1 MTPGIERNMT
11 AITRITLTGALLAA
25 ALLLAALQPA
35 RAETLDRIVAVVDD
49 QVVLASELEREL
61 ATIANQLRSR
71 GQRLPPRDV
80 FQRQVLERLI
90 TQRVQLSRAQRVGI
104 TVDDATLD
112 AAMQRMARQNNM
124 TLGQFRQAVEQE
136 GFEYNYFR
144 EGIREEIAISRLRQ
158 AQVEEQV
165 TVTPQEVEEV
175 LETLDD
181 ENQEYRLGHIL
192 VATPEAAST
201 AQLEEA
207 RERIEQLREQ
217 IIAGETDFEGA
228 ATAFSDAASAM
239 EGGDLGWRLHSQ
251 LPSLFAEAIDEGLQA
266 GEVSGVLQNS
276 SGFHLVKLMD
286 QRTQGGERVT
296 ETRARHILIR
306 TDGDV
311 ITDEDARLRLR
322 SLLERIEAGESFA
335 ELAETHSEDPGS
347 AARGGDLG
355 WTQPGQLVPEFQ
367 GAMDALEEGQI
378 SAPFASP
385 FGWHIVQVTDRRE
398 RDVSRERLRDQL
410 AQQIHQRKVEEA
422 FEQWIRRL
430 RDEAYVDVRVEL

>member
-1 MTPGIERNMT
+1 MT
-11 AITRITLTGALLAA
+11 AITRTILTGTLLTV

-35 RAETLDRIVAVVDD
+35 RAESLDRIIAVVDD
-49 QVVLASELEREL
+49 QVVLASELDREM
-61 ATIANQLRSR
+61 ATIANQLRGR
-71 GQRLPPRDV
+71 GQQLPPQDT

-104 TVDDATLD
+104 NIDDATLD
-112 AAMQRMARQNNM
+112 AAMQRMAQQNNM
-124 TLGQFRQAVEQE
+124 TMGQFRQAVEQE
-136 GFEYNYFR
+136 GFEFNYFR

-192 VATPEAAST
+192 IATPEAASSD
-201 AQLEEA
+201 QLEEA
-207 RERIEQLREQ
+207 RERAEQLREQ
-217 IIAGETDFEGA
+217 IVAGETDFEGA
-228 ATAFSDAASAM
+228 ATAFSDAATAM
-239 EGGDLGWRLHSQ
+239 EGGDLGWRLQGQ
-251 LPSLFAEAIDEGLQA
+251 LPSLFAEAIDAGLQT
-266 GEVSGVLQNS
+266 GEVSEVLQNS

-286 QRTQGGERVT
+286 QRTQGGEHVA

-311 ITDEDARLRLR
+311 ITDEDASLRLQ
-322 SLLERIEAGESFA
+322 SLRERIEDGESFD
-335 ELAETHSEDPGS
+335 ELAEEYSEDTGS

-355 WTQPGQLVPEFQ
+355 WTRPGQLVPEFQ
-367 GAMDALEEGQI
+367 GAMDALDEGEI
-378 SAPFASP
+378 SMPFATP

-398 RDVSRERLRDQL
+398 RDITRERLRDQL
-410 AQQIHQRKVEEA
+410 AQQIHQRKAEEA

-430 RDEAYVDVRVEL
+430 RDEAYVDVRVDQ

>member
-1 MTPGIERNMT
+1 MT
-11 AITRITLTGALLAA
+11 AITRTILTGTLLTV

-35 RAETLDRIVAVVDD
+35 RAESLDRIIAVVDD
-49 QVVLASELEREL
+49 QVVLASELDREM
-61 ATIANQLRSR
+61 ATIANQLRGR
-71 GQRLPPRDV
+71 GQQLPPQDT

-104 TVDDATLD
+104 NIDDATLD
-112 AAMQRMARQNNM
+112 AAMQRMAQQNNM
-124 TLGQFRQAVEQE
+124 TMGQFRQAVEQE
-136 GFEYNYFR
+136 GFEFNYFR

-192 VATPEAAST
+192 IATPEAASSD
-201 AQLEEA
+201 QLEEA
-207 RERIEQLREQ
+207 RERAEQLREQ
-217 IIAGETDFEGA
+217 IVAGETDFEGA
-228 ATAFSDAASAM
+228 ATAFSDAATAM
-239 EGGDLGWRLHSQ
+239 EGGDLGWRLQGQ
-251 LPSLFAEAIDEGLQA
+251 LPSLFAEAIDAGLQT
-266 GEVSGVLQNS
+266 GEVSEVLQNS

-286 QRTQGGERVT
+286 QRTQGGEHVA

-311 ITDEDARLRLR
+311 ITDEDASLRLQ
-322 SLLERIEAGESFA
+322 SLRERVEDGESFT
-335 ELAETHSEDPGS
+335 ELAEEYSEDTGS

-355 WTQPGQLVPEFQ
+355 WTRPGQLVPEFQ
-367 GAMDALEEGQI
+367 GAMDALDEGEI
-378 SAPFASP
+378 SMPFATP

-398 RDVSRERLRDQL
+398 RDITRERLRDQL
-410 AQQIHQRKVEEA
+410 AQQIHQRKAEEA

-430 RDEAYVDVRVEL
+430 RDEAYVDVRVDQ

>member
-1 MTPGIERNMT
+1 MT
-11 AITRITLTGALLAA
+11 AITRTILTGTLLTV

-35 RAETLDRIVAVVDD
+35 RAESLDRIIAVVDD
-49 QVVLASELEREL
+49 QVVLASELDREM
-61 ATIANQLRSR
+61 ATIANQLRGR
-71 GQRLPPRDV
+71 GQQLPPQDT

-104 TVDDATLD
+104 NIDDATLD
-112 AAMQRMARQNNM
+112 AAMQRMAQQNNM
-124 TLGQFRQAVEQE
+124 TMGQFRQAVEQE
-136 GFEYNYFR
+136 GFEFNYFR

-192 VATPEAAST
+192 IATPEAASSD
-201 AQLEEA
+201 QLEEA
-207 RERIEQLREQ
+207 RERAEQLREQ
-217 IIAGETDFEGA
+217 IVAGETDFEGA
-228 ATAFSDAASAM
+228 ATAFSDAATAM
-239 EGGDLGWRLHSQ
+239 EGGDLGWRLQGQ
-251 LPSLFAEAIDEGLQA
+251 LPSLFAEAIDAGLQT
-266 GEVSGVLQNS
+266 GEVSEVLQNS

-286 QRTQGGERVT
+286 QRTQGGEHVA

-311 ITDEDARLRLR
+311 ITDEDASLRLQ
-322 SLLERIEAGESFA
+322 SLRERIEDGESFD
-335 ELAETHSEDPGS
+335 ELAEEYSEDTGS

-355 WTQPGQLVPEFQ
+355 WTRPGQLVPEFQ
-367 GAMDALEEGQI
+367 GAMDALDEGEI
-378 SAPFASP
+378 SMPFATP

-398 RDVSRERLRDQL
+398 RDIPRERLRDQL
-410 AQQIHQRKVEEA
+410 AQQIHQRKAEEA

-430 RDEAYVDVRVEL
+430 RDEAYVDVRVDQ